1 MKKIDSKGKSSV
13 LYIGKGVIILSIIT
27 TSSLAFLLGFFVGKN
42 SQPPVLNQAPV
53 VTPSAVAA
61 RQDTDPLK
69 QEAVSPKPQ
78 QPREAQQS
86 VQPETQASQAAQ
98 ENTQPQDTQSAGES
112 GPTQGKDKVRAVQGT
127 TGAKKYTVQAGAF
140 KNASEANTLKAK
152 LNEKGYK
159 ASVAAV
165 ETKKH
170 DKLYKVLVGEF
181 SKKNEAALLAAR
193 IAKSEGLRT
202 FVTVRNREE
211 LRSQ

>member
-42 SQPPVLNQAPV
+42 AQPPVNQAPV
-53 VTPSAVAA
+53 ATPSAVAA
-61 RQDTDPLK
+61 SQDTDPLK
-69 QEAVSPKPQ
+69 QEAVSQQPQ
-78 QPREAQQS
+78 QPRETQQS
-86 VQPETQASQAAQ
+86 VQPQTQASQAAQ
-98 ENTQPQDTQSAGES
+98 ENVQPSNIQSAEKSLQAQEQGEVQ
-112 GPTQGKDKVRAVQGT
+112 TEQGT
-127 TGAKKYTVQAGAF
+127 TGEKKYTVQAGAF
-140 KNASEANTLKAK
+140 KNVFEANTLKTK
-152 LNEKGYK
+152 LNKKGYK

-181 SKKNEAALLAAR
+181 SKKNDAALLAVR
-193 IAKSEGLRT
+193 IGKSEGLRT
-202 FVTVRNREE
+202 FVTVKNREG